1 MATRLIDYEAQE
13 YSVAYEIINPAASR
27 DCVVLHGWGASKELM
42 RGAFG
47 TCLASWRHIYIDLPG
62 FGASSAN
69 VPLHTKDYAAIAALF
84 FEAVGVKPELIIG
97 HSFGGKVATL
107 LSPPRLVLIATSGI
121 VVEKSLRVR
130 LKIALFKRLK
140 ALGLGALRR
149 YFAADDGKHLSETM
163 YQTFKNVVDED
174 FSPHFATCKSQT
186 LILWGIE
193 DRATPIRCAHEI
205 HHLISGSQLFEC
217 SGDHYFFLEKKMLT
231 CKAIEGFVGE
241 KA

>member
-1 MATRLIDYEAQE
+1 MATRVIAYGGNE
-13 YSVAYEIINPAASR
+13 YTLAYEIVHPASSR

-47 TCLASWRHIYIDLPG
+47 GCLASWRHIYIDLPG
-62 FGASSAN
+62 FGASSAS
-69 VPLHTKDYAAIAALF
+69 VALHTDDYAAILALF
-84 FEAVGVKPELIIG
+84 FESLGIKPELIIG

-107 LSPPRLVLIATSGI
+107 LAPKQLVLIATSGI
-121 VVEKSLRVR
+121 VVEKPLRVR

-140 ALGLGALRR
+140 SLGLGGLRR
-149 YFAADDGKHLSETM
+149 IFAADDGKHLSETM

-174 FSPHFATCKSQT
+174 FSPQFATCKSRT

-193 DRATPIRCAHEI
+193 DRATPISCAHEI

-231 CKAIEGFVGE
+231 CKAIEDFIGE
-241 KA
+241 GA